1 MASFDGKTI
10 AITGAASGIG
20 LAVAKLLASRRA
32 QLSLADMNKAG
43 LEAALKSLPGDGHII
58 TQVDVRD
65 SQEVNAWIE
74 KTVSVFGKLNGAVNM
89 AGVFTHGTCLR
100 DETDDKWDFIM
111 GVNARGVFNCL
122 RAELNHIKSGGSI
135 VSAASVDGQAG
146 FANASVYCASKHA
159 VIGMSRSAAKENENI
174 RINCVAPGS
183 VRTPMMEGE
192 GMAEAVEAELAL
204 QVQKRPAEP
213 HEIANVIAFLLS
225 EEASFVTGAVY
236 NVDGG
241 WIC

>member
-1 MASFDGKTI
+1 MSSFDGKTI

-43 LEAALKSLPGDGHII
+43 LEDALKSLTGDGHII

-74 KTVSVFGKLNGAVNM
+74 KTVSVFGKLDGAVNM

-100 DETDDKWDFIM
+100 DETDETWDFIM

-192 GMAEAVEAELAL
+192 GMAEAVEAEVAL

-213 HEIANVIAFLLS
+213 HEIATVVAFLLS
-225 EEASFVTGAVY
+225 DEASFVTGAVY